1 MTSLF
6 DDYVPEITNPKLVVT
21 KRVKRHKGTISIRL
35 NNNPTLPFAVDFDG
49 FQEGSGSPCKDEEEV
64 QAVVQRLKEEKN
76 NYDLKVV
83 DERSPHIKYSY
94 LNEYKAYI
102 ERLCKEKLE
111 EAKEEAKK
119 RSDSVWVDF
128 NSQNYEPE
136 IWFDSSTPYDCE
148 IALRMKGHKCYYEC
162 INFRF
167 EKGILKAWDNGFQSP
182 MGSGTNMLHTDY
194 GSHQSHGDRIN
205 IIRELM
211 ERVLKNEC
219 CINCN
224 ETKPRLHEVD
234 EHGWLIRDGVHNLLN
249 KDD

>member
-1 MTSLF
+1 MTGLF

-94 LNEYKAYI
+94 LNEYRAYI
-102 ERLCKEKLE
+102 ERLCKE
-111 EAKEEAKK
+111 AG
-119 RSDSVWVDF
+119 
-128 NSQNYEPE
+128 QEPE
-136 IWFDSSTPYDCE
+136 IWFDSSSPFDCE
-148 IALRMKGHKCYYEC
+148 INVRMKTHKCYYHC
-162 INFRF
+162 ISFRF
-167 EKGILKAWDNGFQSP
+167 ERGKLKAWDGGFS
-182 MGSGTNMLHTDY
+182 GGLGGGTNMVFQQ
-194 GSHQSHGDRIN
+194 HQTHIDRIEK
-205 IIRELM
+205 IRELM
-211 ERVLKNEC
+211 ERILKNEC
-219 CINCN
+219 CKDLN

>member
-1 MTSLF
+1 MTGLF

-94 LNEYKAYI
+94 LNEYRAYI
-102 ERLCKEKLE
+102 ERLCKE
-111 EAKEEAKK
+111 AG
-119 RSDSVWVDF
+119 
-128 NSQNYEPE
+128 QEPE

-194 GSHQSHGDRIN
+194 GSHQSHVDRIN